1 MTSVADG
8 FSADGQQLRAH
19 AARIDA
25 IQQRFA
31 AVKAASAAIAQ
42 DDEAYGRLCAWMSA
56 ILERRHGR
64 QDQLLAYVEEN
75 LSLAADALITTG
87 RDYDQV
93 DDRVADRLRQAGR
106 L

>member
-1 MTSVADG
+1 MADG

-42 DDEAYGRLCAWMSA
+42 DDAAYGRLCAWMSA

-75 LSLAADALITTG
+75 LQLAADALVATG
-87 RDYDQV
+87 RDYDRV
-93 DDRVADRLRQAGR
+93 DDQVADRLRQAGR